1 MPIGRGDFYR
11 TMEIKINKEIRR
23 YQENLF
29 FGLSMRQF
37 ICSLL
42 AVGLAVGVYF
52 LLKGPLGDETVS
64 WVCILAAAPVAAMGF
79 FQYNGLT
86 LERFVWAWFKSEF
99 LCAGPRKFAA
109 ENYYFLAITEG
120 KKQPAIPQKNGKK
133 NTPNKS
139 KENRREKK

>member
-1 MPIGRGDFYR
+1 
-11 TMEIKINKEIRR
+11 MEIKINKEIRR

-64 WVCILAAAPVAAMGF
+64 WVCILAAVPVAAMGF

-99 LCAGPRKFAA
+99 LCAGPRKFVA
-109 ENYYFLAITEG
+109 ENYYLLAIQEG
-120 KKQPAIPQKNGKK
+120 KKQAAKPMKPGAKK
-133 NTPNKS
+133 GPDKS
-139 KENRREKK
+139 KEKWRKKK